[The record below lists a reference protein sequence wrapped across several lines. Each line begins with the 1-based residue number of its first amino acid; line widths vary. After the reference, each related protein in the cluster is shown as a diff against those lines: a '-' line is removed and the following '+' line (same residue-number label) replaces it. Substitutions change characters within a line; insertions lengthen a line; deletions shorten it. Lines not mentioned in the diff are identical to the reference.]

1 MPLLHLAI
9 LAMVQGITEFL
20 PVSSSGHL
28 VLLPNL
34 AGWKDQGLNIDVAT
48 HVGTLGAVIIYFW
61 RDILTI
67 PKSFILR
74 RRRNLKAARLLGLN
88 ILVSLPPVLIAGG
101 CLVYFAPDF
110 FRSPVL
116 IAYTMIIFAIIL
128 WVADRTG
135 LTVRRV
141 EHMTIRSAALIG
153 LAQMIALIPG
163 TSRSGITITAARF
176 LGFER
181 AAAARFSMLISIPVI
196 AAAGAAS
203 GKELLLTK
211 SKVITIEAGIAAGV
225 AFATALIAIAILM
238 RFLKSYSFTP
248 FIIYRLLLG
257 GALLILYYGLDW
269 PYEIY

>member
-1 MPLLHLAI
+1 LPILHLAI
-9 LAMVQGITEFL
+9 LAIVQGITEFL

-34 AGWKDQGLNIDVAT
+34 AGWEDQGLNIDVAT

-61 RDILTI
+61 RDILSI
-67 PKSFILR
+67 PASFVVRKRRDLR
-74 RRRNLKAARLLGLN
+74 VARQLGLN
-88 ILVSLPPVLIAGG
+88 ILVSLPPVLIAGA

-110 FRSPVL
+110 FRSPII
-116 IAYTMIIFAIIL
+116 IAYTMIVFAVIL
-128 WVADRTG
+128 WVADRIG
-135 LTVRRV
+135 LTIRRV
-141 EHMTIRSAALIG
+141 EHMTIASAALIG
-153 LAQMIALIPG
+153 LVQMIALIPG
-163 TSRSGITITAARF
+163 TSRSGVTITAARF

-196 AAAGAAS
+196 AAAGASS

-211 SKVITIEAGIAAGV
+211 SEVVTTEAGIAAGL
-225 AFATALIAIAILM
+225 AFATALIAISVFM

-257 GALLILYYGLDW
+257 CALLILFYGLDW
-269 PYEIY
+269 SSNIY